1 MSGHSHFATIKHKKE
16 ASDAKKSKSFSKIS
30 RLITIAVKEKGAA
43 VETNAQLKIAIE
55 LAKKANMPSDNI
67 ERAIK
72 KGSGDLEG
80 EKLEEFA
87 IEGYGPGGTALIV
100 EGITDNKNRTLG
112 DVKQILAQYGG
123 KMVAEGSVKWMF
135 ERKGIIT
142 ILSSSVTKSKEE
154 AEMDIIDAGADDI
167 RWKDEIVEVYTKIQ
181 DLENVK
187 ASLETKGIEIDSAQ
201 LGWVA
206 KEELSLGEKEIESN
220 QKIFDALDDDDSVQ
234 AVYSN
239 LK

>member
-16 ASDAKKSKSFSKIS
+16 ATDAKKSKVFSKIS
-30 RLITIAVKEKGAA
+30 RLITIAVKEKGVS
-43 VETNAQLKIAIE
+43 VETNSQLKLAID

-87 IEGYGPGGTALIV
+87 IEAYGPGGTAIII

-112 DVKQILAQYGG
+112 DIKQVLSQYGG
-123 KMVAEGSVKWMF
+123 KMVAEGAVKWMF
-135 ERKGIIT
+135 ERKGMII
-142 ILSSSVTKSKEE
+142 LDASSAPKGKEE
-154 AEMDIIDAGADDI
+154 IEMDIIDAGADDI
-167 RWKDEIVEVYTKIQ
+167 RWKDEAIEVNTKIQ
-181 DLENVK
+181 DLESVK
-187 ASLETKGIEIDSAQ
+187 SNLEAKGFAIDSAV

-206 KEELSLGEKEIESN
+206 KEEISLEGKDEESN
-220 QKIFDALDDDDSVQ
+220 QKLFEALDEDDSVQ
-234 AVYSN
+234 NIYSN

>member
-16 ASDAKKSKSFSKIS
+16 ASDAKRSKIFSKIS
-30 RLITIAVKEKGAA
+30 RLITIAAKEKGPA

-55 LAKKANMPSDNI
+55 LAKKSSMPSENI

-72 KGSGDLEG
+72 KGSGDMEG
-80 EKLEEFA
+80 EKLEEFI
-87 IEGYGPGGTALIV
+87 IEGYGSGGTALII

-112 DVKQILAQYGG
+112 DVKQILSQYGG
-123 KMVAEGSVKWMF
+123 KMVAEGSVRWMF
-135 ERKGIIT
+135 ERKGIIIVPT
-142 ILSSSVTKSKEE
+142 SSITKDE
-154 AEMDIIDAGADDI
+154 AEAELDIIDAGADDI
-167 RWKDEIVEVYTKIQ
+167 RWKDEVIEIYTKMQ
-181 DLENVK
+181 DLEGVRS
-187 ASLETKGIEIDSAQ
+187 SLEGKGLEIDSAQ

-206 KEELSLGEKEIESN
+206 KEELPLGEKEAASN

-239 LK
+239 SK

>member
-16 ASDAKKSKSFSKIS
+16 ATDAKKSKVFSKIS
-30 RLITIAVKEKGAA
+30 RLITIAVKEKGPS
-43 VETNAQLKIAIE
+43 VETNSQLKLAID

-87 IEGYGPGGTALIV
+87 IEAYGPGGTAIII

-112 DVKQILAQYGG
+112 DIKQALSQYGG
-123 KMVAEGSVKWMF
+123 KMVAEGAVKWMF
-135 ERKGIIT
+135 ERKGMII
-142 ILSSSVTKSKEE
+142 LDASSASKSKEE
-154 AEMDIIDAGADDI
+154 IEMDIIDAGADDI
-167 RWKDEIVEVYTKIQ
+167 RWKDEAIEVNTKIQ
-181 DLENVK
+181 DLESVK
-187 ASLETKGIEIDSAQ
+187 SNLEAKGFAIDSAA

-206 KEELSLGEKEIESN
+206 KEEISLEGKDEESN
-220 QKIFDALDDDDSVQ
+220 QKLFEALDEDDSVQ
-234 AVYSN
+234 SIYSN